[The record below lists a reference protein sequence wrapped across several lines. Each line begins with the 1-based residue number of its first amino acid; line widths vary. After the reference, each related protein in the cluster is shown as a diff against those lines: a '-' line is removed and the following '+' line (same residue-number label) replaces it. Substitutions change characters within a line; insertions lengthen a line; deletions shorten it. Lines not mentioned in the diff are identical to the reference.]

1 MTRILRSWSGM
12 VLFVYLAS
20 HFINHALGLIS
31 LDAMEIG
38 RDWFVAFW
46 RHWAGTL
53 ALYGALVGHSAL
65 VLWSLYQR
73 RSLRMPS
80 WEAGQIFFGLLIPL
94 LLAEHVVGTR
104 YLNQIYG
111 VGDTYTYVILVIW
124 DFAPEKGV
132 QQTVTLIFAWLHGC
146 VGLHFWLRI
155 KPWYPRLVPYL
166 YSSALLI
173 PTLGLLGFA
182 NAGQEISVLARDS
195 AWLEAV
201 LTGLPFPDEA
211 MVADAYGLRDRL
223 YILYAILLLT
233 VVAARLL
240 HSVWEHRSGVFY
252 MSYPDGRRARLT
264 SGMTILE
271 ASRTAGIPHAEV
283 CGGRGRCSTCRVRV
297 SNGLDNLTAPDADE
311 RQVLDRVGAA
321 PNVRLACQTRPSCD
335 LTITPLMPPTA
346 SPGDS
351 RSRPSNLQGS
361 EQEIAILF
369 ADLRAFTKMSESK
382 LPYDVVFLL
391 NRYFRAMG
399 EAVEQSGGQID
410 KFIGDGV
417 MALFGITSGP
427 GQGCRQALAGARAM
441 AAQLEEL
448 NHSLI
453 DDLDEPLRIGIGIH
467 TGPAIVGEM
476 GYADAVSM
484 TAIGDAVNTASR
496 LETLTK
502 EHNCQ
507 LIISEQVEQRA
518 GVDLSAYAS
527 HPIEVRG
534 RNEPLTIRVIS
545 DARTLGDALEAD

>member
-1 MTRILRSWSGM
+1 M
-12 VLFVYLAS
+12 VLFVYLAT

-31 LDAMEIG
+31 LDAMETG

-104 YLNQIYG
+104 YLNQVYG

-132 QQTVTLIFAWLHGC
+132 QQTATLIVAWLHGC

-155 KPWYPRLVPYL
+155 KPWYPRLIPSL
-166 YSSALLI
+166 YTGALLL

-201 LTGLPFPDEA
+201 LAGLPFPDEA

-233 VVAARLL
+233 VVAARLIR
-240 HSVWEHRSGVFY
+240 SVWEHRSGVFY
-252 MSYPDGRRARLT
+252 MSYPGGRRARLT
-264 SGMTILE
+264 IGMTILE
-271 ASRTAGIPHAEV
+271 ASRSAGIPHAEV

-297 SNGLDNLTAPDADE
+297 GSGLDALGPPDADE
-311 RQVLDRVGAA
+311 QKVLDRVGAA
-321 PNVRLACQTRPSCD
+321 PNVRLACQARPGCD

-351 RSRPSNLQGS
+351 RSRPGNLQGS

-399 EAVEQSGGQID
+399 EAVEQSGGQVD

-417 MALFGITSGP
+417 MALFGVDSGP
-427 GQGCRQALAGARAM
+427 NQGCRQALAGAQAM
-441 AAQLEEL
+441 AAQLEDL
-448 NHSLI
+448 NQSLI

-476 GYADAVSM
+476 GYASAVSM

-502 EHNCQ
+502 EHHCQ
-507 LIISEQVEQRA
+507 LIISEQVERRA

-527 HPIEVRG
+527 HQVEVRG
-534 RNEPLTIRVIS
+534 RSEPLTIRVIN
-545 DARTLGDALEAD
+545 DARTLGDTLVAD